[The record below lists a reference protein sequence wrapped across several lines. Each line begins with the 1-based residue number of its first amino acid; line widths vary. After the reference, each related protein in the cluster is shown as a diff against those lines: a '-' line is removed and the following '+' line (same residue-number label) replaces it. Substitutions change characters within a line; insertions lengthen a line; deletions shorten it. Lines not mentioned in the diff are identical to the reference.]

1 MERLMFYA
9 LQITD
14 YNNRDKIIYLEHL
27 EKLAIRQYLRCQCC
41 QTFEINLDYDNR
53 GLFQKTH
60 HTPIPLF
67 LRYLILYNIAA
78 VNMQTFL
85 INWECMLLTTAFV
98 VTLGLGLFAYL
109 KGSNDEVNIS
119 FSFMLFGLTF
129 WSGSLLAFL
138 LVRDFNWALIIRKL
152 TPIGSSILMGYF
164 LYFSIL
170 FPKKHDPLPLAE
182 RYLILAPGFIFAMIS
197 VFTPLMIKNIQF
209 INGEYPFLGRPV
221 FGELYLVYSVYLITY
236 FASAVTI
243 LIYKYL
249 FSEGREKLQI
259 FYVAFGALLAG
270 VGGIF
275 VSLFFPLVNVVNL
288 FTIGP
293 VFILVASFFIT
304 YAIIKYRLLG
314 IEDFLTRGLALFFIL
329 FAFVGTIM
337 IFIYNKASFLP
348 AFYLMLIQ
356 GALGLLIYF
365 KDRRNEVNFS
375 FTYFNSVFPKP
386 KKDFMAVFSRTLIF
400 IFPAI
405 IFLLTL
411 YDFMLKNIDIKAGI
425 PVPAWGSGYP
435 VFVFL
440 SFAYIFFSL
449 FNLLKSYLF
458 LQGKEK
464 AQALCLF
471 LGLALS
477 LFFLGSTTWLVPWFR
492 GVRIIMFAPFSV
504 LFFVFFTSYAILKYH
519 FMDIEIVFR
528 RGFVYGTIRAFVMIL
543 YALVLLVTER
553 ILWMFIGGNSIVV
566 TSLSIVVFAAF
577 FQPFVNFLQNLA
589 DRFFFHEYYDYQISL
604 LHVSR
609 LIADYRAYNELVNF
623 VIKTFSK
630 TMQAVY
636 VSFLIPREAEYLSL
650 SLNMEDK
657 EIIYK
662 KMRFDKRLPVIRLI
676 EESLDV
682 VSLDYLEE
690 QIFAKRAFGKSFG
703 KSRDFFIDVKDAMEK
718 ESVSVIVPV
727 VLRGRIIGIVAL
739 GYKVSKD
746 IYTQKDLGKLKLKLK
761 HLLQRLKLK
770 L

>member
-1 MERLMFYA
+1 
-9 LQITD
+9 
-14 YNNRDKIIYLEHL
+14 
-27 EKLAIRQYLRCQCC
+27 
-41 QTFEINLDYDNR
+41 
-53 GLFQKTH
+53 
-60 HTPIPLF
+60 
-67 LRYLILYNIAA
+67 
-78 VNMQTFL
+78 MQTFL

-129 WSGSLLAFL
+129 WAGSLLAFL

-375 FTYFNSVFPKP
+375 FTYFNLSFALWVYFMYMIALRPVLFLSFYHKYVFVVSALMFSFLLYFTSVFPKP

-746 IYTQKDLGKLKLKLK
+746 IYTQQDLMFLMTIANQSAVVFDNIN
-761 HLLQRLKLK
+761 LLQD
-770 L
+770 